1 MSLISIGLSGLTASS
16 AAMNTIG
23 NNTAN
28 VDTAGYSRQQVMTTA
43 SAQQNLGA
51 GYIGTGTTLSD
62 VRRIYNSYLDT
73 QLQTSTAL
81 SADATAYSGQ
91 ASKTDTLLSDTATG
105 ISPALASFFTNLQ
118 GVSTSAT
125 DTTARSLFLQQASA
139 LGARFNSIAAQ
150 LNTQSSTINT
160 QLTTLADQVN
170 NLSTSIAKLNKQIT
184 SSSATGTTPNSLLD
198 ARNESVRQLNELVGA
213 KVVENN
219 GNYDVYIGTGQALV
233 NGSTANT
240 MTAVPSAADPAQY
253 SVKISSGSTTTDVTS
268 VITGGSIGGLL
279 RYRNEVMTPAINE
292 LGRVALVLSDQVN
305 SQLNQGVD
313 SNGAF
318 GSNLFNSINDLS
330 QITQRSIGKT
340 GNTPGTSNLNVTI
353 TDTSKLS
360 ASDYSVTFSDN
371 DNYTIRSLPDGTAVG
386 AGKISDPST
395 TPAGLGFQV
404 SLPAATVPPST
415 PFAAGDSFTL
425 TPTRNAAAALT
436 TVITDPKNLAA
447 AAPLTATAGASNL
460 GSGTYTQPT
469 LTTQA
474 NIYDSVGTADLRN
487 AIKDT
492 APLKLLF
499 GPVTSGSQSYQLL
512 DATGAAV
519 LDKNGVAVTGT
530 IVPGQSN
537 VLSLQV
543 GYTDSAGAAQA
554 YSFDM
559 TIAGAPSNKDTY
571 NIALTGAGS
580 ADNRNAIATT
590 ALQTKQT
597 VGVGANGSTGLSL
610 AGAYGSLVS
619 TVGTYAAQG
628 KTDTTATAALLT
640 QSKSAR
646 DGVSGVSLDEEA
658 ANLVKYQQYYTAS
671 SQIIK
676 AAQAIFSTLI
686 NSL

>member
-43 SAQQNLGA
+43 SMQQNLGA
-51 GYIGTGTTLSD
+51 GYVGSGTTLSD

-81 SADATAYSGQ
+81 GADATAYSAQ
-91 ASKTDTLLSDTATG
+91 ASKTDKLLSDTATG
-105 ISPALASFFTNLQ
+105 IAPALASFFTNLQ

-125 DTTARSLFLQQASA
+125 DTTARSLFLQQSSA
-139 LGARFNSIAAQ
+139 LAGRFNSIAAQ

-160 QLTTLADQVN
+160 QLSTMADQVN
-170 NLSTSIAKLNKQIT
+170 NLSSSIAKLNQQIT
-184 SSSATGTTPNSLLD
+184 SSAATGATPNSLLD
-198 ARNESVRQLNELVGA
+198 ARSESVRQLNELVGA

-233 NGSTANT
+233 NGSTANA
-240 MTAVPSAADPAQY
+240 MSAVPSAADPAQY
-253 SVKISSGSTTTDVTS
+253 SLKVASGSTTTDVTS
-268 VITGGSIGGLL
+268 VVTGGSIGGLL
-279 RYRNEVMTPAINE
+279 RYRTEVMTPAINE

-313 SNGAF
+313 SNGEF
-318 GSNLFNSINDLS
+318 GSNLFNSINDAS
-330 QITQRSIGKT
+330 QISQRSIGKT
-340 GNTPGTSNLNVTI
+340 GNSAGSGNLDVTI
-353 TDTSKLS
+353 TDTGKLA
-360 ASDYSVTFSDN
+360 ASDYSVTFTDDKN
-371 DNYTIRSLPDGTAVG
+371 FTVRRLPDGTSLG
-386 AGKISDPST
+386 AGNLDDDP
-395 TPAGLGFQV
+395 PKEFEGFSV
-404 SLPAATVPPST
+404 SLNGNPV
-415 PFAAGDSFTL
+415 AAGDTFTL
-425 TPTRNAAAALT
+425 TPTRNAAAALS

-447 AAPLTATAGASNL
+447 AAPLTATAGASNS
-460 GSGTYTQPT
+460 GSGGFTQPT
-469 LTTQA
+469 LTTVA
-474 NIYDSVGTADLRN
+474 DVYDTAGTAELRN
-487 AIKDT
+487 GIKDT

-499 GPVTSGSQSYQLL
+499 GAVVGGAQSYQLL
-512 DATGAAV
+512 DAQGNAV
-519 LDKNGVAVTGT
+519 LDKTGTAVTGT

-537 VLSLQV
+537 LLKLNV
-543 GYTDSAGAAQA
+543 GYEDSSGAAQE
-554 YSFDM
+554 YSFEM
-559 TIAGAPSNKDTY
+559 TISGAPADKDTF

-580 ADNRNAIATT
+580 ADNRNAIQTLD
-590 ALQTKQT
+590 LQTKQT
-597 VGVGANGSTGLSL
+597 VGVEGTAGLSMS
-610 AGAYGSLVS
+610 GAYGALVS
-619 TVGTYAAQG
+619 DVGISAAQG
-628 KTDTTATAALLT
+628 LTDVTATGALVT

-646 DGVSGVSLDEEA
+646 DAVSGVSLDEEA